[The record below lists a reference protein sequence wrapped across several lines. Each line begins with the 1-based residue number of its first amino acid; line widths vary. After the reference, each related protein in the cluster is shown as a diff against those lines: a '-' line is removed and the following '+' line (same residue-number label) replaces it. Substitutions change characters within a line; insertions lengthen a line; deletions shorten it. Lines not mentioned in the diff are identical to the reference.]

1 MIANVGDTILPAVWD
16 WFILKIYKIFVIKK
30 LVEKL
35 TNCLNWTN
43 IQTWNKI
50 NKILWLKLKYLKGNS
65 SIFSID
71 FDS

>member
-16 WFILKIYKIFVIKK
+16 WFIY
-30 LVEKL
+30 
-35 TNCLNWTN
+35 LNWTN